1 MKKEGTTEHNGL
13 GEDGGHTTRRDD
25 QTRASRPAPA
35 MQQNLP
41 EPLHPA
47 AELQI
52 TQRPGEC
59 AKETIA
65 GCRRQVPA
73 AGARWAHGPVGL
85 LVCWFVFSISKLQR
99 GKEKKKKKWEE
110 DRSVHR
116 GSRDTSATLRK
127 PCLHDSHTHCGKP
140 LTHVER

>member
-13 GEDGGHTTRRDD
+13 GEDGGHTARRDD

-65 GCRRQVPA
+65 GRTRQVPA
-73 AGARWAHGPVGL
+73 GLRGRSGRTARF
-85 LVCWFVFSISKLQR
+85 VCFFNKQTAKR
-99 GKEKKKKKWEE
+99 KRKKKKKWEE

>member
-13 GEDGGHTTRRDD
+13 GEDGGHTARRDD

-65 GCRRQVPA
+65 GRTRQVPA

-85 LVCWFVFSISKLQR
+85 LVCFFNKQTAKR
-99 GKEKKKKKWEE
+99 KRKKKRNEKKTDPFTGARET
-110 DRSVHR
+110 RRPHY
-116 GSRDTSATLRK
+116 GSPACMTHTRTAGSHLRTWK
-127 PCLHDSHTHCGKP
+127 DEL
-140 LTHVER
+140 

>member
-1 MKKEGTTEHNGL
+1 MKKERMTEPNGL
-13 GEDGGHTTRRDD
+13 GEDGGHTARRDD
-25 QTRASRPAPA
+25 QTCASRPAPA

-65 GCRRQVPA
+65 GRTRQVPA

-85 LVCWFVFSISKLQR
+85 LVCFFNKQTAKR
-99 GKEKKKKKWEE
+99 KRKKKKKWEE